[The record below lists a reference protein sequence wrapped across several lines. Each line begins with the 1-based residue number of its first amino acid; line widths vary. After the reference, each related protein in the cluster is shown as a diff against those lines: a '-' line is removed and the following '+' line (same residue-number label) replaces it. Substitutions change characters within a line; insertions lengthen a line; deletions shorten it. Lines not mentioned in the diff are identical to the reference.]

1 MTDVEPIDYTL
12 PAVFE
17 FANGLVLPGQMEV
30 IFLADTPLE
39 VGCIFRAGIP
49 TPEASPG
56 SYLSADFVLE
66 RDAMVRA
73 CLLPGLGTYGTG
85 DYRIGR
91 RPGDKIRIG
100 LEPLPGSD
108 LVYGSGDQPCKAVC
122 TVYKA
127 DLERFLQRTLEMVE
141 IGEAEEAR
149 IIETS
154 LDRCLEEILSS
165 GK

>member
-1 MTDVEPIDYTL
+1 MTEPISDTLIAVFDFCTGLMLKGELDVHFL
-12 PAVFE
+12 PA
-17 FANGLVLPGQMEV
+17 A
-30 IFLADTPLE
+30 PLE
-39 VGCIFRAGIP
+39 VGCVFKAFRP
-49 TPEASPG
+49 TRNDARSYFLEAE
-56 SYLSADFVLE
+56 FILE

-100 LEPLPGSD
+100 LEVDPRSERFPDSA
-108 LVYGSGDQPCKAVC
+108 KAGRVVC
-122 TVYKA
+122 TVRRA
-127 DLERFLQRTLEMVE
+127 DLEVFLRRTLDLVE

-154 LDRCLEEILSS
+154 LDSALEEILSS
-165 GK
+165 GR